1 MDIKNLLNRFVN
13 EDIKDNEDILTEM
26 CNEKLENNITN
37 DKLIVLT
44 DTEINEDL
52 YQDLEMFRDYK
63 GNEKTILNK
72 IDNTKTDGGKFY
84 LKKILENPSDNYKF
98 LNEKKKSLNNLFTI
112 LEKDEILIKKFLIK
126 LSETEKSLFWIFK
139 TNNIEQENLINILY
153 FNNFFLKY
161 LNNSSHILTCTNIY
175 KIRRIVL
182 KFPDIH
188 CFFGY

>member
-1 MDIKNLLNRFVN
+1 MDIKNLFNRFVN

-98 LNEKKKSLNNLFTI
+98 LNEKKK
-112 LEKDEILIKKFLIK
+112 
-126 LSETEKSLFWIFK
+126 
-139 TNNIEQENLINILY
+139 
-153 FNNFFLKY
+153 
-161 LNNSSHILTCTNIY
+161 
-175 KIRRIVL
+175 V
-182 KFPDIH
+182 
-188 CFFGY
+188 